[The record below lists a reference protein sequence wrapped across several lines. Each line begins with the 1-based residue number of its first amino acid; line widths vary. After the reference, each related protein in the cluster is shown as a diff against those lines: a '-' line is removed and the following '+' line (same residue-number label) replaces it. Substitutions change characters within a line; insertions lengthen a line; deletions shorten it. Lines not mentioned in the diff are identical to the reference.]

1 MPELPEVETIV
12 RQLNKSLAGQV
23 VKSFDCNWIKII
35 KPLSLVKFKKNV
47 VGAKVVAVKRRAK
60 VILIDL
66 KNGHLAIHLKMT
78 GQLVYIPL
86 EAKYPIAGTVKRN
99 GIETSKSKLSN
110 RLLTGRDKVVVGG
123 HRTPLEETRNDA
135 SDEKKNAIVDHSYK
149 IKSDLLTGRVP
160 NKFTHATFTF
170 KNGAR
175 LYFNDVRKFGW
186 IKWLGTAEHLELHEA
201 YGPDGLSGHAKIL
214 EVLLKNKKRFPK
226 KSIKGYL
233 LDQTVISGLGNIYAD
248 EVCFMAGILPSRQVK
263 NASSADWKNISKLI
277 PKILKKSI
285 RLGGTTFS
293 TYRDANG
300 QQGSYWKS
308 RLVYGR
314 AGEKC
319 KKCGSIIKK
328 TIVASRGTSYCPTCQ
343 K

>member
-12 RQLNKSLAGQV
+12 RQLNQSLAGQV
-23 VKSFDCNWIKII
+23 IKSFECNWVKMI
-35 KPLSLVKFKKNV
+35 KPLTLIKFKKKIL
-47 VGAKVVAVKRRAK
+47 GAKVVDVKRRAK
-60 VILIDL
+60 VILIDF
-66 KNGHLAIHLKMT
+66 KKGHLAIHLKMT
-78 GQLVYIPL
+78 GQLVYIP
-86 EAKYPIAGTVKRN
+86 KHG
-99 GIETSKSKLSN
+99 
-110 RLLTGRDKVVVGG
+110 KVVVGG
-123 HRTPLEETRNDA
+123 HPIAGLND
-135 SDEKKNAIVDHSYK
+135 
-149 IKSDLLTGRVP
+149 TP
-160 NKFTHATFTF
+160 NKFTHASFTF

-186 IKWLGTAEHLELHEA
+186 IKWLGPAEHLELHES

-214 EVLLKNKKRFPK
+214 EILLNSKKRFPK

-263 NASSADWKNISKLI
+263 NVSSADWKNISKLI
-277 PKILKKSI
+277 PKILNKSI

-328 TIVASRGTSYCPTCQ
+328 IIVASRGTSYCPKCQ
-343 K
+343 N